1 MLRIIEFREP
11 LVIKLRLEGAL
22 TSEHVE
28 EVRERFSAATHSYP
42 GKPLLIDL
50 GDVVKIDSPGQS
62 LLSDLNVAGARLS
75 AYGGE
80 LSSLVEHAR
89 IRPGGNE
96 ADGAER
102 LNFLCRFLRWV
113 LPSFLKPEAC
123 AGAS

>member
-50 GDVVKIDSPGQS
+50 GDVIKIDSPGQS
-62 LLSDLNVAGARLS
+62 LLSDLHVAGARLN

-80 LSSLVEHAR
+80 LTELLQNAQ
-89 IRPGGNE
+89 PGGKRSRSTESGN
-96 ADGAER
+96 
-102 LNFLCRFLRWV
+102 LLCRLLRWI
-113 LPSFLKPEAC
+113 LPSSLKPETC

>member
-50 GDVVKIDSPGQS
+50 GDVSKDRFPWTVP
-62 LLSDLNVAGARLS
+62 L
-75 AYGGE
+75 
-80 LSSLVEHAR
+80 
-89 IRPGGNE
+89 IRPE
-96 ADGAER
+96 CCRRETER
-102 LNFLCRFLRWV
+102 VRR
-113 LPSFLKPEAC
+113 
-123 AGAS
+123 